1 MLPVYSASQG
11 AAGRAYRGRLS
22 LSLVL
27 YTHALAKHNIIL
39 FCIATK
45 TCFFK
50 GAVTCPS
57 HFQE

>member
-1 MLPVYSASQG
+1 MLPIYSASQG

-39 FCIATK
+39 FFIATT

-50 GAVTCPS
+50 EVLTCVS
-57 HFQE
+57 LFQE